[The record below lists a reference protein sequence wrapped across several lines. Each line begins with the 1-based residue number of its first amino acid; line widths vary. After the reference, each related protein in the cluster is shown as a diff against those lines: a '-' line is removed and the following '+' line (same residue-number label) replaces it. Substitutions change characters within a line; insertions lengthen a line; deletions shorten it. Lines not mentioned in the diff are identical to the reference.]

1 MTMMCMINHMGGKT
15 KMESRPGRVIVI
27 RESLVDITGS
37 TNEAKILNQFL
48 YWTKNTYSFAE
59 QIKEEKKRLE
69 REGDTEKR
77 IDIDV
82 EELKAGWIY
91 KSIDNLY
98 DELLG
103 DISRD
108 TIAKCIKN
116 LISKGF
122 LFRRRNPR
130 LKWDR
135 TYQYRVDL
143 VKISESLQE
152 KGWTIEE
159 FKIPT
164 FNKKQTCISEKS
176 EFDSGKVGVQNQ
188 DFPEAIPEINNIDY
202 IKENNTYIVENE
214 ENLTEKESI
223 KEKEKTENIRSLT
236 ENTPSVETSKKTETS
251 KLKSLK
257 ENQNK
262 NISII
267 EEVITYLNERTNKH
281 YTSKNK
287 QTIKFING
295 RLSEGYSISDL
306 KAVIDNRVEKWLND
320 EKMNEYL
327 RPSTLFR
334 PSKFEAYY
342 NDVLSMKEKA
352 ISEKEQEFIEKFSIG
367 LTPPNLTPK
376 QALKVFKE
384 ENKINILG
392 ENDFKNL
399 EEWYKMKIK
408 DWNKKFTEKIK
419 KESEVK
425 IGERAKVKTNE

>member
-1 MTMMCMINHMGGKT
+1 MGGKT

-103 DISRD
+103 DISQD

-159 FKIPT
+159 FKITT

-176 EFDSGKVGVQNQ
+176 EFNSGKVGVQNQ

-202 IKENNTYIVENE
+202 IKENNIYIVENQ
-214 ENLTEKESI
+214 ENEKQEQI
-223 KEKEKTENIRSLT
+223 PYQEI
-236 ENTPSVETSKKTETS
+236 VE
-251 KLKSLK
+251 
-257 ENQNK
+257 
-262 NISII
+262 
-267 EEVITYLNERTNKH
+267 YLNEKTGKQYR
-281 YTSKNK
+281 YTTPK
-287 QTIKFING
+287 TRELIKARWN
-295 RLSEGYSISDL
+295 EGFTLDDF
-306 KAVIDNRVEKWLND
+306 KKVIDNKTLLWKGEK
-320 EKMNEYL
+320 EEIYL
-327 RPSTLFR
+327 RPVTLFGT
-334 PSKFEAYY
+334 KFESYL
-342 NDVLSMKEKA
+342 NEDPDIILKMKKKEKQ
-352 ISEKEQEFIEKFSIG
+352 KEEFNIQEFFDDLEIDYIIELTGNEYNAKKRFNEYAEKYGVDKDQRTLFNEFSAWCRK
-367 LTPPNLTPK
+367 LR
-376 QALKVFKE
+376 
-384 ENKINILG
+384 
-392 ENDFKNL
+392 D
-399 EEWYKMKIK
+399 
-408 DWNKKFTEKIK
+408 
-419 KESEVK
+419 
-425 IGERAKVKTNE
+425 GERV

>member
-1 MTMMCMINHMGGKT
+1 MGGKT

-143 VKISESLQE
+143 VKISESLQQ

-202 IKENNTYIVENE
+202 IKEKENIK
-214 ENLTEKESI
+214 EKESI
-223 KEKEKTENIRSLT
+223 RSSSK
-236 ENTPSVETSKKTETS
+236 NTPSLLETSKNIETS
-251 KLKSLK
+251 KEQKPTKQKSLK
-257 ENQNK
+257 AEKIKNK
-262 NISII
+262 EIVEEII
-267 EEVITYLNERTNKH
+267 AYLNEKANKHFKATNKEA
-281 YTSKNK
+281 
-287 QTIKFING
+287 IKFING

-342 NDVLSMKEKA
+342 NDVLSMREKA
-352 ISEKEQEFIEKFSIG
+352 NSEREKEFIKKFSVG
-367 LTPPNLTPK
+367 LTPPDLPPVK
-376 QALKVFKE
+376 ALEKFKE
-384 ENKINILG
+384 KRKINIMT
-392 ENDFKNL
+392 ENDFKIL
-399 EEWYKMKIK
+399 EQWYKEKIVE
-408 DWNKKFTEKIK
+408 WNKKFSEKIRN
-419 KESEVK
+419 
-425 IGERAKVKTNE
+425 ERQAELNGRTKDKTNEREKCYSGNFNKS